1 MTGLTSIFSRQAKGN
16 IFSSFRLILPLV
28 LAMGANAV
36 NQFADR
42 IFLARHSDAAI
53 QGSLPGG
60 ILSWLFICLVV
71 AVVGY
76 SGTFV
81 AQFWGAGS
89 RHDAVAAF
97 GQGLWLVAAFT
108 PLIVLSI
115 PLGHLIFDFCGHAP
129 EVVAAEKTYY
139 GILQIGGIF
148 CALGAALAGYF
159 TGQGRTRI
167 VGVANVVGNLANVAL
182 DWMFIFGRCG
192 CGEWGI
198 AGAGWAT
205 AISAAIPCAILAL
218 ALPGDPLLR
227 GRRWMA
233 LLRPRPR
240 LLARMVRYGVP
251 SGLHVFLDVVTFAV
265 FVMLTGRL
273 DAMSFAVSNIGFA
286 INHLSFA
293 PLMGLSQGATVLV
306 GQHQGEGDSA
316 AATRSA
322 VSCLFMG
329 LTYVGLFIVFI
340 LTCSD
345 LCMAAFHG
353 DASSFGLDEFRRLGH
368 LLMVLLSCWAVFDAV
383 TLILE
388 GALKGAGDT
397 RYVMLVQMGVSFLI
411 WMPLVFVV
419 MRFHPTIG
427 FMWGTMPVYCGICST
442 LILVRF
448 LRGRWKSIRLVE
460 NLVTRRDGPPS
471 YKGRAN
477 RYEP

>member
-1 MTGLTSIFSRQAKGN
+1 MLLVTSIFSRKAKGN
-16 IFSSFRLILPLV
+16 VFTSFRLILPLV

-42 IFLARHSDAAI
+42 VFLARHSDVAI

-81 AQFWGAGS
+81 AQFWGAGA
-89 RHDAVAAF
+89 RRDAAAAF
-97 GQGLWLVAAFT
+97 GQGLWLVLAFT
-108 PLIVLSI
+108 PLIALSI
-115 PLGHLIFDFCGHAP
+115 PVGHFIFDICGHAK
-129 EVVAAEKTYY
+129 EVVEAEKTYY
-139 GILQIGGIF
+139 DILQIGGVF

-167 VGVANVVGNLANVAL
+167 VGVANVVGNIANIVL
-182 DWMFIFGRCG
+182 DWMFIFGKCG

-205 AISAAIPCAILAL
+205 AISAAIPCVMLGLAL
-218 ALPGDPLLR
+218 IGDPLLR
-227 GRRWMA
+227 GRRWIA
-233 LLRPRPR
+233 LLRPRPK
-240 LLARMVRYGVP
+240 LLARIVRYGVP
-251 SGLHVFLDVVTFAV
+251 SGLHVFLDVVTFTV

-273 DAMSFAVSNIGFA
+273 DAMSFAASNIGFA

-316 AATRSA
+316 AAMRSA
-322 VSCLFMG
+322 VSCLFIG
-329 LTYVGLFIVFI
+329 LAYVGLFVLFI

-345 LCMAAFHG
+345 LCMDAFHG
-353 DASSFGLDEFRRLGH
+353 SSSRFDPEEFRSLGH
-368 LLMVLLSCWAVFDAV
+368 LLMVLLSCWAMFDAV

-397 RYVMLVQMGVSFLI
+397 RYVMLVQMGVSFLL
-411 WMPLVFVV
+411 WLPLVFAV
-419 MRFHPTIG
+419 MAWHPTIG
-427 FMWGTMPVYCGICST
+427 WMWGTMPVYCGICST

-448 LRGRWKSIRLVE
+448 LRGKWKGIRLVRD
-460 NLVTRRDGPPS
+460 LVTHRDTPLRS
-471 YKGRAN
+471 TKGDAM
-477 RYEP
+477 P